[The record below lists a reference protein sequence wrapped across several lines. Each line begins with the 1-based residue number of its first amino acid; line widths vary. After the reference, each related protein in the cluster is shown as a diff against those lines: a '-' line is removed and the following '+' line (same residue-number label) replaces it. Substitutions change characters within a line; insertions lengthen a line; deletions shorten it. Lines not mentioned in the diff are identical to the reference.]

1 MSMTNGIFEN
11 VKTIAVVGLS
21 DDPTRPSNDVATYLK
36 EQGFVIVPINPN
48 LQSILGLKAYPD
60 LLSVP
65 KDIKIDV
72 VDVFRRSEHVF
83 PHVKEAVE
91 RGDVNTIWLQ
101 EGIENKEAENYAREK
116 GLNVIS
122 NFCIM
127 KTHKKLS

>member
-1 MSMTNGIFEN
+1 MSMTSGIFDN

-36 EQGFVIVPINPN
+36 EQGFVIIPINPK
-48 LQSILGLKAYPD
+48 LQSVLGLKAYPD

-72 VDVFRRSEHVF
+72 VDIFRRSEHVF
-83 PHVKEAVE
+83 PHVEEAVE

-101 EGIENKEAENYAREK
+101 EGIENKEAEDYAREK

-127 KTHKKLS
+127 KTHKKLT